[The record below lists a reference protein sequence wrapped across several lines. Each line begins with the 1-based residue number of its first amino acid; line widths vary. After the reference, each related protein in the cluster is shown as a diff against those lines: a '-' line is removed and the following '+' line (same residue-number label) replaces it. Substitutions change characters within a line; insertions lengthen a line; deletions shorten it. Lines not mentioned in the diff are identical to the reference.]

1 VATVQV
7 WYKVGSRNE
16 VMGRAGLSHMLEH
29 MMFKGTAKYP
39 KGTFSRLVRKNGGMD
54 NAFTSQDF
62 TAYFENLAADRV
74 TLALEL
80 EADRMQG
87 LILDANEFK
96 TEREVVKEE
105 RRLRNEDDP
114 QGALVEALFAQT
126 FMSHPYHW
134 PVIGWFSDLD
144 AMNLDDLQRHYDTYY
159 SPNNATLL
167 VVGDI
172 KADTLLPTIAKLFE
186 PIPKGP
192 SPKALAVTEAPQHGE
207 RRFLL
212 KREAQVPFVMM
223 GYRAPNYSSN
233 DSYALNVLESIL
245 SHGKS
250 ARLYQS
256 LVYEQKTALAVGAD
270 YGLMQADPGLFYFY
284 AVVKPGEKVEAVEE
298 AVLKEIQRIQIE
310 PPSELELQRAKK
322 SDRSGSHFRT
332 RFEFPPSDAAGRS
345 RNHRGRMAQSEPVC
359 GAHPRCHRTGR
370 STGGIPIPDGRYAH
384 DRNPDSSASANP
396 SRVTDTI
403 SLASDPDDATT
414 NHPSSTP
421 TPPPPRR
428 LDPGKPAVSG
438 AQPVI
443 RPGAGRGDRP
453 NPLCHLQRH
462 DRVVPGTAFSSNGGN
477 PRAGQGGIGAGS
489 ARQSRTGQS
498 DRQSPG

>member
-1 VATVQV
+1 MPKPSTSYGSSPLRHSFLACSFLTILLFTSLGSTSHAVEPKEFTLSNDMKVILVEVPKAPVATVQV

-39 KGTFSRLVRKNGGMD
+39 KGTFSRLIRKNGGMD

-87 LILDANEFK
+87 LILDANEFR

-114 QGALVEALFAQT
+114 QGALVEALFAQA

-144 AMNLDDLQRHYDTYY
+144 AMNLEDLQRHYDTYY

-172 KADTLLPTIAKLFE
+172 KADSLLPVIARLFE

-192 SPKALAVTEAPQHGE
+192 SPKALAVVEGPQRGE

-223 GYRAPNYSSN
+223 GYRVPNYSSD

-245 SHGKS
+245 SRGKS

-298 AVLKEIQRIQIE
+298 AVLREIQRLQTD
-310 PPSELELQRAKK
+310 PPSELELQRAKNQIEAAHIFEQD
-322 SDRSGSHFRT
+322 SNFRQAMLLGEAET
-332 RFEFPPSDAAGRS
+332 
-345 RNHRGRMAQSEPVC
+345 
-359 GAHPRCHRTGR
+359 
-370 STGGIPIPDGRYAH
+370 
-384 DRNPDSSASANP
+384 
-396 SRVTDTI
+396 
-403 SLASDPDDATT
+403 
-414 NHPSSTP
+414 
-421 TPPPPRR
+421 
-428 LDPGKPAVSG
+428 
-438 AQPVI
+438 
-443 RPGAGRGDRP
+443 
-453 NPLCHLQRH
+453 
-462 DRVVPGTAFSSNGGN
+462 
-477 PRAGQGGIGAGS
+477 IGAGWRKVSQFVERTRAVTAQDVQRVASQYLAADLRTTGTLIPVPPQTQS
-489 ARQSRTGQS
+489 A
-498 DRQSPG
+498 SPVQPHQ